1 MMSYEN
7 LDVYKCSIEFLTISL
22 VLIDRMGRGD
32 AALRDQLRRA
42 ALSIP
47 LNIAESSGKVS
58 IGDRARFMAIARGS
72 AMERSAA
79 AGGAC
84 LDCLR
89 VIHPASAD
97 HVFRGKAILE
107 RIVSMLSKMC
117 RVASEREGQAV
128 GSKDAH
134 ENDRHS
140 KEDHRYLQENGG
152 AGSR

>member
-7 LDVYKCSIEFLTISL
+7 LDVYKCSIEFLSVAMVL
-22 VLIDRMGRGD
+22 VDRMDRGD
-32 AALRDQLRRA
+32 SVLRDQLRRA

-58 IGDRARFMAIARGS
+58 LGDRARFMAIARGS

-89 VIHPASAD
+89 VIHPATASQ
-97 HVFRGKAILE
+97 VSQGKDILE
-107 RIVSMLSKMC
+107 RIVCMLSKMC
-117 RVASEREGQAV
+117 RVGSERERHSV

-134 ENDRHS
+134 GRQENEGYS
-140 KEDHRYLQENGG
+140 KDDPRYL
-152 AGSR
+152 RTHV